1 MTVGLPLANDSRMT
15 PPLLD
20 DWTDAQRGAYRRE
33 IVVFQN
39 RLAETGLFTDEAL
52 ARLIERH
59 PRDRLDVLTMGR
71 DKTDPDSWSAGD
83 WEHLSGAEL
92 IAAVHTGRLWVN
104 VRGAMATDPE
114 YKAVF
119 DRLLLEFQAQTRGPR
134 VLKASAGVLISSPG
148 VQVFYHCDRTDTMLW
163 HLRGEKTIYLW
174 PTEEAFVSE
183 RDYEKLILKET
194 KEDLPYRPEFDAHA
208 TQVRLTPGMTVSWPL
223 HGPHRVENGDSLNVS
238 VTIEY
243 STADSTLTNGVFFTN
258 AVLRR
263 RLGVNL
269 RSRSVPRAVRPAY
282 LAASRLLRPFAP
294 KVDAYKAHG
303 RSFDVDLAAPE
314 CIRWKPG
321 AVPRRHAIG

>member
-1 MTVGLPLANDSRMT
+1 MTA
-15 PPLLD
+15 PLLQE
-20 DWTDAQRGAYRRE
+20 WTDQQRRAYRRE

-39 RLAETGLFTDEAL
+39 RLNETGLFEDEAL

-59 PRDRLDVLTMGR
+59 PRDQLDVLTMGR
-71 DKTDPDSWSAGD
+71 DKEDPDSWAAGD

-92 IAAVHTGRLWVN
+92 IEAVKRGRLWAN
-104 VRGAMATDPE
+104 VRGAMRTDPE
-114 YKAVF
+114 YRAVF
-119 DRLLLEFQAQTRGPR
+119 DRLLVEFQAQTRGPK

-163 HLRGEKTIYLW
+163 HMRGEKTIYLW
-174 PTEEAFVSE
+174 PVEERFVSE
-183 RDYEKLILKET
+183 LDYEKLVLKET
-194 KEDLPYRPEFDAHA
+194 KEDLPYKAAFDAYA
-208 TQVRLTPGMTVSWPL
+208 TPVKLTPGQTVSWPL

-243 STADSTLTNGVFFTN
+243 NTLDSTLTNAVFFTN

-263 RLGVNL
+263 RFGLNFK
-269 RSRSVPRAVRPAY
+269 SRSVPAALRPAY
-282 LAASRLLRPFAP
+282 LAASRALRPFAP

-303 RSFDVDLAAPE
+303 RTFTVDGSAPE

-321 AVPRRHAIG
+321 HGPRIAGQEHRVAA